1 MRTSIAA
8 AAAIAASAAL
18 SGCNQHENLGPMV
31 SRGFQVGTFD
41 QVEAAGPFD
50 LTIHTGAAPSVGAS
64 ATAGAKTGAASVKL
78 TTTAAGS
85 QIWAAGH
92 DWTHAAAQTALPG
105 QSLVEQNLD
114 TRVGD
119 TYWVE
124 QSAAIPTAGPVTFGS
139 SAPTTDRWE
148 LAAVE
153 VRAAG

>member
-1 MRTSIAA
+1 VWQAYATAPLTNAVVKASIKTTGYDG
-8 AAAIAASAAL
+8 AITVVAYTGAASA
-18 SGCNQHENLGPMV
+18 
-31 SRGFQVGTFD
+31 
-41 QVEAAGPFD
+41 
-50 LTIHTGAAPSVGAS
+50 VGAS
-64 ATAGAKTGAASVKL
+64 ATAGAKSGAASVIL

-92 DWTHAAAQTALPG
+92 DWSRAAAQTALPG

-124 QSAAIPTAGPVTFGS
+124 QSAAIPAAAAITFGS